1 MEEDGQ
7 YWWSNIVEHACMRG
21 RAERGVY
28 ILMGILESVYMWTG
42 WAPRLGSGYDL
53 MSNVPCF
60 SCKCA

>member
-1 MEEDGQ
+1 
-7 YWWSNIVEHACMRG
+7 
-21 RAERGVY
+21 VY